1 MFGVHGCNQSLVR
14 RLHWNNIIGRILLG
28 QYYWDN
34 IIGTILLGE
43 YYWDNVVGRG
53 SNGTKIHGMCP
64 LCVHE
69 HLLLIRYMSSNG
81 RKG

>member
-1 MFGVHGCNQSLVR
+1 MRGVLGVHGCNQSLVR
-14 RLHWNNIIGRILLG
+14 RLHWN
-28 QYYWDN
+28 N